1 MSRVLLSWS
10 SHSVGIQDV
19 GWACLHMIK
28 APGTYGP
35 SWCLVFGILILLS
48 SPLSLNFFCFLE
60 LCWIG
65 LWIRMLS
72 YSFSFGKFASVNS
85 SQRDFIIAQ
94 AWNCDQSSTQYAKYY
109 TSAKARTHGQIEFS
123 QFTLHVH
130 HLQWYAHQIPWGQ
143 KPICSPST
151 CCPHRLSKTEWSV
164 TLMKLKALRSK
175 ATSSRVHRHG
185 VRNFLCN
192 LSDLLQEKLWSLPP
206 MYL

>member
-1 MSRVLLSWS
+1 
-10 SHSVGIQDV
+10 
-19 GWACLHMIK
+19 
-28 APGTYGP
+28 
-35 SWCLVFGILILLS
+35 
-48 SPLSLNFFCFLE
+48 
-60 LCWIG
+60 
-65 LWIRMLS
+65 MLS
-72 YSFSFGKFASVNS
+72 YSFSFGKFASVKS

-130 HLQWYAHQIPWGQ
+130 HLQWYAHQIPWGE
-143 KPICSPST
+143 KPICSPSM

-164 TLMKLKALRSK
+164 TLMKLKALRAK

-192 LSDLLQEKLWSLPP
+192 LSDLLQEKLWILPP
-206 MYL
+206 MYLWILATNKWQHMSVKQT